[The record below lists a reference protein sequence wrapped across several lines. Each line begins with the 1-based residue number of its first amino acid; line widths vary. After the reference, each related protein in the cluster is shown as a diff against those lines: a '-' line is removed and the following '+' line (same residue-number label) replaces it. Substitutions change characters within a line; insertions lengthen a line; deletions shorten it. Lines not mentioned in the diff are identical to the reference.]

1 MAAWSGCC
9 FYFMRGWVVVM
20 SWHAYLRPESYISS
34 WQESS
39 ARAKWKGD
47 GQEKSKGVAIN

>member
-1 MAAWSGCC
+1 M
-9 FYFMRGWVVVM
+9 
-20 SWHAYLRPESYISS
+20 HILRPESYISS